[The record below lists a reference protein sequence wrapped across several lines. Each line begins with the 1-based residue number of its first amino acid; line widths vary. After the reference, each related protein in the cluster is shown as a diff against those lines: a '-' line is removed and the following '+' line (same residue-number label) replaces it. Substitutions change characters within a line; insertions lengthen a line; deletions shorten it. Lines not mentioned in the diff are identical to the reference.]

1 MGRDRTAT
9 DRYRVP
15 GARTG
20 ARRSVPPG
28 LGRLQDACRFIA
40 AWAFTWHAHLTVIGR
55 EHVPRSGAVIVAAN
69 HRSMLDI
76 PLLVVAARRRSYF
89 MAKAPLY
96 KNPMLGRFFHE
107 LGGFPVRREIADV
120 RALDT
125 ALALLERGDL
135 VGIYPEGTRSQSG
148 EMLPFLGGAAWLALR
163 TGSAIVPCG
172 MSGTGGPYSGRDRS
186 TMTRW
191 QRAWASIAPRRV
203 TIRFGPPI
211 VVERIPGAAA
221 RKRAI
226 PALTDRMLAEIAAL
240 AR

>member
-1 MGRDRTAT
+1 
-9 DRYRVP
+9 
-15 GARTG
+15 
-20 ARRSVPPG
+20 VPPG

-40 AWAFTWHAHLTVIGR
+40 GWAFAWHAHLTVTGR
-55 EHVPRSGAVIVAAN
+55 EHVPRSGPVIVAAN

-76 PLLVVAARRRSYF
+76 PLLVIACRRRSYL
-89 MAKAPLY
+89 MAKADLY
-96 KNPMLGRFFHE
+96 LNHLLGRFFHE

-125 ALALLERGDL
+125 ALALLERGEL

-163 TGSAIVPCG
+163 TGTPIVPCG
-172 MSGTGGPYSGRDRS
+172 MSGTGGPNVGRDPATLS
-186 TMTRW
+186 RW
-191 QRAWASIAPRRV
+191 QRVWAAMAPRRV
-203 TIRFGPPI
+203 TIRIGSPI
-211 VVERIPGAAA
+211 DVAREPSAAA

-226 PALTDRMLAEIAAL
+226 PELTDRLVAEIAAL